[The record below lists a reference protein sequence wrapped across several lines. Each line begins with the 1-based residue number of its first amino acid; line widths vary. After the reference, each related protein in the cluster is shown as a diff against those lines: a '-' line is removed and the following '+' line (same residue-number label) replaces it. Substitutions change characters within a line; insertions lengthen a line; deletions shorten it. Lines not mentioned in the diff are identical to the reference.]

1 MKEQMEETMF
11 LGLRMMRGISKK
23 DFETKYC
30 VKIEEVY
37 GSVLAKMYRNGL
49 MEEKEERIQ
58 LTEKGIDISNYV
70 LSHFLLD

>member
-23 DFETKYC
+23 EFETKYR